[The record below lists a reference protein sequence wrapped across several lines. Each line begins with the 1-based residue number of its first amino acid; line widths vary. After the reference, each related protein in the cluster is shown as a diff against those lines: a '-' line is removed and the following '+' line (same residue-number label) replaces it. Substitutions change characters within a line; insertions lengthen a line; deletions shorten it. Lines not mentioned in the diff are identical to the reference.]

1 MGEQSTAARLASD
14 MAHSVVLPFALP
26 IVQPLPPV
34 PLLPVAAASYAM
46 VSPVRSVAASVAHV
60 TALIAGL
67 SATAVVDTMANARG
81 PSPPRRAASSS
92 VLPEQ
97 RKRTPPAS
105 HVHATSSVCAR
116 QQQRAHTLE
125 AHSLQRTRT
134 CCSTHASPRTH
145 SSARRLYCPS
155 PPPPR
160 RPTSSSRCSS
170 TVGGEVEGVAAT
182 EGGGVRGR
190 LP

>member
-1 MGEQSTAARLASD
+1 MGPPLASD

-105 HVHATSSVCAR
+105 HVHATSSV
-116 QQQRAHTLE
+116 
-125 AHSLQRTRT
+125 
-134 CCSTHASPRTH
+134 
-145 SSARRLYCPS
+145 
-155 PPPPR
+155 
-160 RPTSSSRCSS
+160 SSRCSS